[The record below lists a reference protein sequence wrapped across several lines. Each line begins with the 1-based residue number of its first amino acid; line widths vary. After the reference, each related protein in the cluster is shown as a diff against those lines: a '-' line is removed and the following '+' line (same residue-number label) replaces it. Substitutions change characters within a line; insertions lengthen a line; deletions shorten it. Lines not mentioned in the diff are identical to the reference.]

1 MQMQSKDN
9 ACTKEI
15 NVFYKT
21 YFFKSELNTQGCDN
35 RNKKSRE
42 NSKNDHFQKQDFRWD
57 TGDSKLLL
65 AIINFLE
72 ILFHYEQILLL
83 VMHYEYN
90 DINDDEKGI
99 HYVDQEDM
107 SFNEK

>member
-42 NSKNDHFQKQDFRWD
+42 NSKNDHFQK
-57 TGDSKLLL
+57 
-65 AIINFLE
+65 
-72 ILFHYEQILLL
+72 
-83 VMHYEYN
+83 
-90 DINDDEKGI
+90 
-99 HYVDQEDM
+99 
-107 SFNEK
+107 